1 MSFKH
6 HSYTVEE
13 SAGRVAITIQ
23 AAKSSYYLRTLFYVR
38 IRASVN
44 THLKPYGNY
53 VYTTLYSLHIQ

>member
-23 AAKSSYYLRTLFYVR
+23 AAKSSYYLHNSFYVR
-38 IRASVN
+38 IRASVDTN
-44 THLKPYGNY
+44 LRPYGNY
-53 VYTTLYSLHIQ
+53 VYTTLCSLHIQ